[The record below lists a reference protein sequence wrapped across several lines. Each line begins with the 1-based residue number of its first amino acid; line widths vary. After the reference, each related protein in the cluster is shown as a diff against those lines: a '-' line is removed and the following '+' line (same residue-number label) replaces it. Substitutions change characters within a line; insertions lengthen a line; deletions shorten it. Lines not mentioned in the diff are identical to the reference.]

1 MRAPLIIT
9 LICFAAP
16 LASAANVPDFDTKGY
31 CKKTNDIVDTQSDN
45 NYDYCIHSERKA
57 QELLTKLIDAISVE
71 EVNNCINKAS
81 KNNLGSYVELAVC
94 IELHPSFASS
104 KNTSPTSADLSAHTR
119 AAEPVSQT
127 VVPSVNSTTLSEA
140 GSQIEADSQIQA
152 SKVRF
157 DHNID
162 FGAVDPDV
170 RDLQIYLNTNGF
182 RVADN
187 GPGSPGHEVDVF
199 DVATRVAL
207 SKFQTA
213 HAAQILVPF
222 GITKGTG
229 RFGNATRKYINEMQ
243 STQAHNP

>member
-1 MRAPLIIT
+1 MRAPLIMT

-16 LASAANVPDFDTKGY
+16 LASAASVPDFDTKGY
-31 CKKTNDIVDTQSDN
+31 CKETNNIVDSQSDK

-57 QELLTKLIDAISVE
+57 QELLTKLIDSIPLE

-81 KNNLGSYVELAVC
+81 KNDLGSYVELAVC
-94 IELHPSFASS
+94 IELHPSFGAS
-104 KNTSPTSADLSAHTR
+104 KNTSPTSADLSAHAR
-119 AAEPVSQT
+119 AAEPVSPT
-127 VVPSVNSTTLSEA
+127 MVPSVNSTTSEA
-140 GSQIEADSQIQA
+140 GSQIQA
-152 SKVRF
+152 SKFRF

-170 RDLQIYLNTNGF
+170 RELQIYLNTNGF

-199 DVATRVAL
+199 NAATRVAL

-213 HAAQILVPF
+213 HATQILVPF

-229 RFGNATRKYINEMQ
+229 RFGNATRKYINETQ
-243 STQAHNP
+243 SAQARNP

>member
-1 MRAPLIIT
+1 MRAPLIMT

-16 LASAANVPDFDTKGY
+16 LASATNVPDFDTKGY
-31 CKKTNDIVDTQSDN
+31 CKKTTNIVDSQSDK

-57 QELLTKLIDAISVE
+57 QELLTKLIDAIPVE

-81 KNNLGSYVELAVC
+81 KNDLGSYVELAVC
-94 IELHPSFASS
+94 IELHPSFGSG
-104 KNTSPTSADLSAHTR
+104 KNTSPTSADLSAHAR
-119 AAEPVSQT
+119 AAEPVSPT
-127 VVPSVNSTTLSEA
+127 MVPSVNSTTSEA
-140 GSQIEADSQIQA
+140 GSQIQA
-152 SKVRF
+152 SKFRF

-170 RDLQIYLNTNGF
+170 RELQIYLNTNGF

-199 DVATRVAL
+199 DAATRVAL

-243 STQAHNP
+243 SAQAHNP

>member
-1 MRAPLIIT
+1 MRTPTIII

-16 LASAANVPDFDTKGY
+16 LASATNVPDFDMKGY
-31 CKKTNDIVDTQSDN
+31 CKKTNDIVDPQSDK
-45 NYDYCIHSERKA
+45 NYDYCIHSEKKA

-71 EVNNCINKAS
+71 EVNNCINKIS
-81 KNNLGSYVELAVC
+81 RNNLGSYVELAVC
-94 IELHPSFASS
+94 IELHPSFGSS
-104 KNTSPTSADLSAHTR
+104 KNTSSTSAVLSAHAR

-127 VVPSVNSTTLSEA
+127 VSLPLIRLRSARLAHKFKRNNF
-140 GSQIEADSQIQA
+140 
-152 SKVRF
+152 RF

-162 FGAVDPDV
+162 FGAADPDV
-170 RDLQIYLNTNGF
+170 RELQIYLNTNGF

-199 DVATRVAL
+199 DAATKVAL

-243 STQAHNP
+243 SAQAHNP